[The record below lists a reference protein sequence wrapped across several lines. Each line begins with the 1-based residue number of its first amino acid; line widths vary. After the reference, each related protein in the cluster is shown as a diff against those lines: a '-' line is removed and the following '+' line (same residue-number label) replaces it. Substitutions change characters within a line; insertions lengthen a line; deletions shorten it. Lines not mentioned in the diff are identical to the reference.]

1 VYYFYLLKIRLLSFF
16 LSLSISQC
24 KVGIAVE
31 SSSWISNSFSFSVQK
46 SHSFI
51 EIWAVLKCAHV
62 NSFKSSIFVWN
73 ISCWSSRGSS
83 RGTHGWHTFF
93 PNLSNH
99 IVDWI
104 NGSISSSW
112 LWSMNCWLGNL
123 LGWCDTTVTGN
134 VVDAM
139 FWDIVWCSG
148 VISVNISWFPVVPWP
163 WVEVGQWCSFN
174 FGVQLSNHIVDWI
187 NRSISSS
194 WLWSMNCWLS
204 NLLGWGDTAMSGN
217 VVDAMFW
224 DIIWGSGVI
233 GVNISWFPV
242 ISWPWME
249 VGKWGSFMLMM
260 MFMMMLKLDSG
271 CVAEKGCSDLIFHV
285 I

>member
-123 LGWCDTTVTGN
+123 LGWGDTAVSGN
-134 VVDAM
+134 IMDAM
-139 FWDIVWCSG
+139 FWDIIWGSG
-148 VISVNISWFPVVPWP
+148 VISINISWFPVVPWP
-163 WVEVGQWCSFN
+163 WVEVSQWSCSAWY
-174 FGVQLSNHIVDWI
+174 LSNHIVDWI
-187 NRSISSS
+187 NSGVPTS
-194 WLWSMNCWLS
+194 WLRSMNCWLS
-204 NLLGWGDTAMSGN
+204 NLFGWGNTTVSSN
-217 VVDAMFW
+217 VMDAMFW